1 MDSELQETTKQL
13 KNLLLRRS
21 KVSSEL
27 ANIDSEIA
35 STINER
41 DRRPNRPST
50 NTKEVKYKKDK
61 KKSQVK
67 DSRGVVL
74 EVGDKVET
82 VTRGLYHDRKA
93 EIIAINYKDN
103 SVTIR
108 YLQIKKQTWR
118 KAHNVTKLSV

>member
-27 ANIDSEIA
+27 ASIESKIA

-41 DRRPNRPST
+41 DRRSNRPST

-74 EVGDKVET
+74 VVGDEIET
-82 VTRGLYHDRKA
+82 VIRGLYHDRKA

-108 YLQIKKQTWR
+108 YLQSKKQTWR

>member
-21 KVSSEL
+21 KVSSKL
-27 ANIDSEIA
+27 ASIDSEIA

-41 DRRPNRPST
+41 NQRPNRPST
-50 NTKEVKYKKDK
+50 NTKEVDYKKDK

-74 EVGDKVET
+74 VVGDKIEI
-82 VTRGLYHDRKA
+82 VTRGLYYDRKA

-108 YLQIKKQTWR
+108 YLQSKKQTWR

>member
-27 ANIDSEIA
+27 ASIDSEIA

-74 EVGDKVET
+74 VVGDKIET
-82 VTRGLYHDRKA
+82 VTRGLYYDCKA

-108 YLQIKKQTWR
+108 YLQSKKYTWR
-118 KAHNVTKLSV
+118 KVHNVTKLSV